1 MSKHVSDAELEPRR
15 DLVPIALTL
24 DESRLVMQMLNS
36 CVMTLLRAAAEAHGG
51 IGMDPR
57 ADTLTNVIVRLHV
70 ATRLVEAEAM
80 HERMW
85 LGKGSEHTQHCDQ
98 CGTEHTNAGQLCTV
112 CAQADQLRAQ
122 MEREQ

>member
-24 DESRLVMQMLNS
+24 DESRLVLHMLNG
-36 CVMTLLRAAAEAHGG
+36 CVMALLREASENDAAG

-57 ADTLTNVIVRLHV
+57 ADMLTNVIVRLYM
-70 ATRLVEAEAM
+70 AARLTEAEQM
-80 HERMW
+80 HER
-85 LGKGSEHTQHCDQ
+85 KGSERTQHCEQ

-112 CAQADQLRAQ
+112 CAQADQLRAR